1 MTLPAGWMEDYHR
14 VRDLC
19 QGPERGGGA
28 GHLSQEG
35 GARVAAG
42 LQIEGL
48 QVRLLVLA
56 QRLL

>member
-1 MTLPAGWMEDYHR
+1 MEDYHR